1 MSQKTENT
9 FVDRIIDVVIHRR
22 RMVEKV
28 FAVLVLLSIVA
39 NFFIPINYDLTEYL
53 PDWAPTM
60 QGINRMEESF
70 GYPGTARVMID
81 DVTMAQAGAYQRQ
94 LSEIEGVDSVSWL
107 PIPPRVTI
115 LSCTF
120 TLTSEDVSPL
130 TYSR

>member
-94 LSEIEGVDSVSWL
+94 LSEIA
-107 PIPPRVTI
+107 
-115 LSCTF
+115 
-120 TLTSEDVSPL
+120 
-130 TYSR
+130 